1 MAAMAE
7 AIVEGAILRPLQI
20 PRGFAQERM
29 QYVLLGL
36 YEWPPLFTLF
46 GLPQRPPRYSD
57 KEVVV
62 SRCYQ
67 SIGNTEV
74 FGYQLGADVHNQQRQ
89 GGVPERA
96 AAASAGERRHQHL
109 PRVRPQPP
117 RLLQILLSRLQDC
130 GDFCEEEQEA
140 VGGEEDK
147 CLRLPL
153 RGGL

>member
-1 MAAMAE
+1 M
-7 AIVEGAILRPLQI
+7 I
-20 PRGFAQERM
+20 
-29 QYVLLGL
+29 
-36 YEWPPLFTLF
+36 T
-46 GLPQRPPRYSD
+46 D

-117 RLLQILLSRLQDC
+117 RLLQILLSRLQGTNQIYHRKLGFVKRDYMIANLNLDLSLSLNLNLNLVLDC